1 MRTSVA
7 IALLVAACAACVDKG
22 PGPQPKKV
30 DPGFVGKHLLAQPPV
45 LTAKLDVELGGTL
58 IYLGNTVESSRI
70 VPGGAVKITHYW
82 KVVTP
87 PGPGWKTFT
96 LFRGAAGLPDFMALP
111 DTDMSVAHGPATW
124 RAGEIIE
131 DPQEITLRPDWR
143 SPTATLSVGLVAS
156 GAHGVDDRM
165 AAQGANVVDRA
176 VIARVFDVDLSKAPP
191 PPGTIYVPY
200 ARGPIQID
208 GLTADIGWTGAI
220 TSPELVTGEGS
231 PEPVGKAMAKLTWDD
246 SFLYLYV
253 MITDSDVFSEFKKHD
268 DPLWKADC
276 VEIFIDA
283 DGNKRGYVELQVNP
297 NNATFDS
304 WFAQG
309 RAAKGDEAWDSGMIT
324 AVMMHGTA
332 DKGGDTDQGWDV
344 EIAIPWAA
352 VKGRDQGMSVILPP
366 RVGDRWRLN
375 VVRVDKKTGDK
386 DPAVS
391 SWNRIT
397 YSDFH
402 ALDRMLTV
410 VFADPNGGVTPGTPV
425 GPGAAGS
432 GAGSSTDQGSG
443 AGSGSAQTGSAAP
456 PAAAGSGARPIVE
469 LATNP
474 VSRNTATISINAK
487 GEHTIHGA
495 VVKEADLETVLRSL
509 HGRDKDLVVSVV
521 LEPGVAR
528 EKSARVLELARAV
541 GIANVAVQPA
551 APPPTR

>member
-7 IALLVAACAACVDKG
+7 VATVLLVAACVDKG
-22 PGPQPKKV
+22 PGPQPKKI
-30 DPGFVGKHLLAQPPV
+30 DPGFVGKHLIAQPPA
-45 LTAKLDVELGGTL
+45 LTANLNVDLAGKV
-58 IYLGNTVESSRI
+58 IYLGNTVESPRI

-82 KVVTP
+82 KVVAP

-96 LFRGAAGLPDFMALP
+96 LFRGAAGQPDFMALP
-111 DTDMSVAHGPATW
+111 DTDMGVAHGPPTW

-156 GAHGVDDRM
+156 GSRGVGDRM

-200 ARGPIQID
+200 ARGPIAID
-208 GLTADIGWTGAI
+208 GLPADIGWTGALS
-220 TSPELVTGEGS
+220 SPELVTGEGS
-231 PEPVGKAMAKLTWDD
+231 PEPVGKASAKMTWDD
-246 SFLYLYV
+246 TFLYLFV
-253 MITDSDVFSEFKKHD
+253 TITDNDVFSELKKHD
-268 DPLWKADC
+268 DPLWKQDC
-276 VEIFIDA
+276 VEMFIDA

-309 RAAKGDEAWDSGMIT
+309 RAAKGDESWDSAMAT
-324 AVMMHGTA
+324 AVAMRGTA

-344 EIAIPWAA
+344 EVAIPWMAI
-352 VKGRDQGMSVILPP
+352 KGRDQGMSVIIPP

-410 VFADPNGGVTPGTPV
+410 VFADPNGGITPGTPV
-425 GPGAAGS
+425 GPAA
-432 GAGSSTDQGSG
+432 AGSG
-443 AGSGSAQTGSAAP
+443 AGSGSAVEPGAGSGSGSAAATAIGSAAP
-456 PAAAGSGARPIVE
+456 PMAE
-469 LATNP
+469 LAIQP
-474 VSRNTATISINAK
+474 ASRNTATISIN
-487 GEHTIHGA
+487 GA
-495 VVKEADLETVLRSL
+495 AVNDADLETVLRSL
-509 HGRDKDLVVSVV
+509 FARDKNLEIAVV

-528 EKSARVLELARAV
+528 EKSARVREVAKTV
-541 GIANVAVQPA
+541 GITKVAVQPTL
-551 APPPTR
+551 PPTR

>member
-1 MRTSVA
+1 MV
-7 IALLVAACAACVDKG
+7 
-22 PGPQPKKV
+22 
-30 DPGFVGKHLLAQPPV
+30 
-45 LTAKLDVELGGTL
+45 
-58 IYLGNTVESSRI
+58 YLGNTVESPRI

-87 PGPGWKTFT
+87 PGPGWTTFS

-111 DTDMSVAHGPATW
+111 ETDMSVAHGPATW

-143 SPTATLSVGLVAS
+143 SPTATLSVGLIAS

-176 VIARVFDVDLSKAPP
+176 VVARVFDVDLSKAPP

-200 ARGPIQID
+200 ARGPIVLD
-208 GLTADIGWTGAI
+208 GLPADIGWTGAI

-231 PEPVGKAMAKLTWDD
+231 PEPVGKAIAKMTWDD
-246 SFLYLYV
+246 KFLYLFV
-253 MITDSDVFSEFKKHD
+253 TITDNDVFSEFKKHD
-268 DPLWKADC
+268 DPLWKEDC
-276 VEIFIDA
+276 VEVFIDA

-309 RAAKGDEAWDSGMIT
+309 RAAKGDEAWDSAMTT
-324 AVMMHGTA
+324 AVVMHGTA

-344 EIAIPWAA
+344 EIAIPWMAI
-352 VKGRDQGMSVILPP
+352 KGRDQGMSVIIPP
-366 RVGDRWRLN
+366 RVGDRWKLN

-397 YSDFH
+397 YADFH

-425 GPGAAGS
+425 GAAAAGS
-432 GAGSSTDQGSG
+432 GSATDQGTG
-443 AGSGSAQTGSAAP
+443 AGSGSAAP
-456 PAAAGSGARPIVE
+456 PTPTSSGAQPIVE
-469 LATNP
+469 MAIRPAN
-474 VSRNTATISINAK
+474 RNTATISINAK
-487 GEHTIHGA
+487 GEHTINGA
-495 VVKEADLETVLRSL
+495 VVKEVDLETVLRSL
-509 HGRDKDLVVSVV
+509 YARDKNLEIAVV
-521 LEPGVAR
+521 LQPGVAR
-528 EKSARVLELARAV
+528 EKAARVLDVAKSV
-541 GIANVAVQPA
+541 GITKVAVQPV
-551 APPPTR
+551 PPPTR

>member
-7 IALLVAACAACVDKG
+7 IALLVAACVDKG
-22 PGPQPKKV
+22 SGPQPKKIE
-30 DPGFVGKHLLAQPPV
+30 PGFVGAHLLTQPPA
-45 LTAKLDVELGGTL
+45 LTAKLDVDFGGKV
-58 IYLGNTVESSRI
+58 IYLGNTVESPRI

-82 KVVTP
+82 KVVAP

-96 LFRGAAGLPDFMALP
+96 LFRGAAGMPDFMALP
-111 DTDMSVAHGPATW
+111 ETDMSVAHGPATW

-156 GAHGVDDRM
+156 GAHGIDDRM
-165 AAQGANVVDRA
+165 AAQGPNVIDRA
-176 VIARVFDVDLSKAPP
+176 VTARVFDVDLSRAPP

-200 ARGPIQID
+200 ARGPITID
-208 GLTADIGWTGAI
+208 GLPADIGWTGAV

-231 PEPVGKAMAKLTWDD
+231 PEPVGKATAKMTWDD
-246 SFLYLYV
+246 TFLYLFV
-253 MITDSDVFSEFKKHD
+253 TITDSDVFSEFKKHD
-268 DPLWKADC
+268 DPLWKQDC
-276 VEIFIDA
+276 VEMFIDA

-309 RAAKGDEAWDSGMIT
+309 RAAKGDEAWDSAMAT
-324 AVMMHGTA
+324 AVVMRGTA

-344 EIAIPWAA
+344 EIAIPWMSI
-352 VKGRDQGMSVILPP
+352 KGRDQGMSVIIPP

-397 YSDFH
+397 YADFH

-410 VFADPNGGVTPGTPV
+410 VFADPNGGIAPGTPF
-425 GPGAAGS
+425 GSAAAGS
-432 GAGSSTDQGSG
+432 GSGSAVDP
-443 AGSGSAQTGSAAP
+443 GSGSAAQAGSAAP
-456 PAAAGSGARPIVE
+456 PVAEVAIQ
-469 LATNP
+469 AT
-474 VSRNTATISINAK
+474 SRNTATISINGK
-487 GEHTIHGA
+487 GEHTINGA
-495 VVKEADLETVLRSL
+495 VVKDADLTTVLRSL
-509 HGRDKDLVVSVV
+509 YARDNNLELLVV

-528 EKSARVLELARAV
+528 EKSSRVLEVAKAV
-541 GIANVAVQPA
+541 GITKVAVQPT
-551 APPPTR
+551 PPPTR